1 MVKEDERPVG
11 IPQLNEIK
19 QIIDNDNTQGFTG
32 LKLKISEI
40 IDDEVN
46 SLKVIQ
52 MVLSIMNII
61 KYFFPLTQTC
71 MVFLQRKYY

>member
-1 MVKEDERPVG
+1 MKEDERPVG

-52 MVLSIMNII
+52 NLEYLRSKQKVNTL
-61 KYFFPLTQTC
+61 
-71 MVFLQRKYY
+71 